1 MPAEGMMTKSRLLSF
16 FLILSFFISLSAV
29 CASGKN
35 DKPANASGT
44 ASNELVVYAYDS
56 FTADWG
62 PGPELVKRF
71 EAKTGYKVT
80 MISCGDA
87 AQVLSRAVL
96 EKKAPASDVLVGID
110 NNLIDTARK
119 EDVLAPYKPATS
131 SIVSK
136 DLVLANDWLLTPY
149 DWGYF
154 AMIFDSA
161 SGITPPASL
170 EDLTKP
176 EYAKKIIL
184 MDPRTSTPGT
194 GFLAW
199 TLAVYGK
206 NYTDYWTRLKGNIL
220 TMAPGWDTG
229 YGLFTSGEAPLVI
242 SYTTSPA
249 YHVENDKTDRY
260 KALIFPEG
268 HTAQIEGL
276 GLVNGAKNPKA
287 AKAFIDFMLTDEA
300 QSVLPLTQWM
310 YPVSKTIKLPDSYKA
325 APMASKTLTVPSA
338 DVAAAVDTVIS
349 ILAK

>member
-1 MPAEGMMTKSRLLSF
+1 MKTRLF
-16 FLILSFFISLSAV
+16 SFFIIVSIFVSLGVLAAGGKSDSAR
-29 CASGKN
+29 SKI
-35 DKPANASGT
+35 
-44 ASNELVVYAYDS
+44 LVVYAYDS

-62 PGPELVKRF
+62 PGPALVKLF

-80 MISCGDA
+80 LVSCGDA

-96 EKKAPASDVLVGID
+96 EKKAPEADVLVGID
-110 NNLIDTARK
+110 NNLLDAARRAGVLRTYKSKNADTVVAK
-119 EDVLAPYKPATS
+119 N
-131 SIVSK
+131 
-136 DLVLANDWLLTPY
+136 LVLADDWLLTPY

-154 AMIFDSA
+154 AMIFDTA
-161 SGITPPASL
+161 SGIKPPTSL
-170 EDLTKP
+170 DDLLKA

-206 NYTDYWTRLKGNIL
+206 NYTDYWSKLKPNIL

-229 YGLFTSGEAPLVI
+229 YGLFTAGEAPLVI

-249 YHVENDKTDRY
+249 YHVEYDKTNRY
-260 KALIFPEG
+260 KALIFAEG
-268 HTAQIEGL
+268 HTAQIEGI
-276 GLVNGAKNPKA
+276 GVVKNAPNPEA
-287 AKAFIDFMLTDEA
+287 AEAFIDFMLTEDA

-310 YPVSKTIKLPDSYKA
+310 YPVSATVKLPASYDA
-325 APMASKTLTVPSA
+325 APRAAKTLTVSPA
-338 DVAAAVDTVIS
+338 EVTDAVDTVIS

>member
-1 MPAEGMMTKSRLLSF
+1 MKTCLFSF
-16 FLILSFFISLSAV
+16 FLILSLFVSLGALV
-29 CASGKN
+29 AGGKP
-35 DKPANASGT
+35 DAAR
-44 ASNELVVYAYDS
+44 SNELVVYAYDS

-62 PGPELVKRF
+62 PGPELVKLF

-80 MISCGDA
+80 LISCGDA

-96 EKKAPASDVLVGID
+96 EKKAPVADVLVGID
-110 NNLIDTARK
+110 NNLLDAARRSG
-119 EDVLAPYKPATS
+119 VLRAYKPVNADK
-131 SIVSK
+131 IVAK
-136 DLVLANDWLLTPY
+136 NLVLADDWLLTPY

-154 AMIFDSA
+154 AMIFDTA

-170 EDLTKP
+170 DDLLKP

-206 NYTDYWTRLKGNIL
+206 NHVEYWTKLKPNIL

-229 YGLFTSGEAPLVI
+229 YGLFTAGEAPLVI

-249 YHVENDKTDRY
+249 YHVEYDKTDRY
-260 KALIFPEG
+260 RALIFPEG
-268 HTAQIEGL
+268 HMAQIEGL
-276 GLVNGAKNPKA
+276 GVAKNAPNPA
-287 AKAFIDFMLTDEA
+287 AAEAFVDFMLTEA
-300 QSVLPLTQWM
+300 AQAVLPLTQWM
-310 YPVSKTIKLPDSYKA
+310 YPVSASVKLPASFDA
-325 APMASKTLTVPSA
+325 APRAAKTLTVTSA
-338 DVAAAVDTVIS
+338 AVTAAVDPVVS